1 MEILL
6 TIVFVFVGIGA
17 FAFGME
23 HMNFPDLGIIVETA
37 VIGGVILWR
46 MRKNNK
52 KQDSSS
58 GSIKVRCFFT
68 LIPSINKGKHACPCQ
83 SMVISLKIKIGVK
96 KSARSH

>member
-52 KQDSSS
+52 KIRLVQ
-58 GSIKVRCFFT
+58 R
-68 LIPSINKGKHACPCQ
+68 INKGPLFFYPYT
-83 SMVISLKIKIGVK
+83 ID
-96 KSARSH
+96 

>member
-6 TIVFVFVGIGA
+6 TVVFFFIGMGA

-52 KQDSSS
+52 K
-58 GSIKVRCFFT
+58 
-68 LIPSINKGKHACPCQ
+68 
-83 SMVISLKIKIGVK
+83 
-96 KSARSH
+96 

>member
-46 MRKNNK
+46 IRKNNK
-52 KQDSSS
+52 K
-58 GSIKVRCFFT
+58 
-68 LIPSINKGKHACPCQ
+68 
-83 SMVISLKIKIGVK
+83 
-96 KSARSH
+96 

>member
-1 MEILL
+1 MLEIPSEIRYNLVQYNKKEMESKREEVFCVEILL

-52 KQDSSS
+52 K
-58 GSIKVRCFFT
+58 
-68 LIPSINKGKHACPCQ
+68 
-83 SMVISLKIKIGVK
+83 
-96 KSARSH
+96 